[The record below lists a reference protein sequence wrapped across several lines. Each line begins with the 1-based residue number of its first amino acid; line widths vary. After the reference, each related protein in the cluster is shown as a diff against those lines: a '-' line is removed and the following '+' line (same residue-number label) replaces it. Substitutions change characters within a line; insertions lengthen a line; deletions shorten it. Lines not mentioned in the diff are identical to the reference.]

1 MKIETKYGIGDEVWF
16 YRKSPRQVVMSY
28 IDHIVV
34 EANDKDGIWYC
45 LTNYESHG
53 EDELFQTKEELLK
66 SL

>member
-1 MKIETKYGIGDEVWF
+1 MTIETKFSIGDEVWF
-16 YRKSPRQVVMSY
+16 YREDTCQVVMSY

-34 EANDKDGIWYC
+34 DTNDKDGIWYC

-53 EDELFQTKEELLK
+53 EDELYPTDQELLD